1 MSEILGITA
10 PIFLIVAAGY
20 AAVRLGLL
28 VRSELRTLGAFVIH
42 IALPALIL
50 RTLTQPGFVTAF
62 DGAYLLGYAGGSLVL
77 FAAGLLYA
85 ARVQGWNLGAAALYG
100 AGMSCSN
107 SGFIGYPIVAQW
119 LGPRA
124 ALALALT
131 LIVENLLMLPLLMTL
146 AEAGSGHG
154 TLCQGLLRAAAG
166 LRRNPIVIAIVLAC
180 VCALFELRPP
190 TALARAIDLLAQASA
205 PVALFTIGGTLV
217 GLRVEGLRGDIMRIA
232 GAKLLLH
239 PLAVAGALLLLPPAD
254 PVLTAAA
261 IGYAAMPM
269 LSIYP
274 IFGQKYGDATLC
286 AAALMVATLLAALTV
301 SAWIALLGRPGWPGH

>member
-1 MSEILGITA
+1 MSDILGITA
-10 PIFLIVAAGY
+10 PIFLIVATGY
-20 AAVRLGLL
+20 AAVRLGILA
-28 VRSELRTLGAFVIH
+28 RTELRTLGGFVIH

-50 RTLTQPGFVTAF
+50 RTLLQPDFAATL
-62 DGAYLLGYAGGSLVL
+62 DGAYLLGYAAGSLAL

-85 ARVQGWNLGAAALYG
+85 RCVQGRGLSAAALYG

-107 SGFIGYPIVAQW
+107 SGFVGYPIVAQW

-146 AEAGSGHG
+146 AEAGGGRGS
-154 TLCQGLLRAAAG
+154 LRQALRRAVAG
-166 LRRNPIVIAIVLAC
+166 LVRNPIVIAIVLAC
-180 VCALFELRPP
+180 AGAMSALQPP
-190 TALARAIDLLAQASA
+190 AVLARAIDLLAQASA

-217 GLRVEGLRGDIMRIA
+217 GLRVEGLLGDVARIA

-239 PLAVAGALLLLPPAD
+239 PLAVAGALMLLPPAD
-254 PVLTAAA
+254 PVLAAA
-261 IGYAAMPM
+261 AVGYAAMPM

-274 IFGQKYGDATLC
+274 IFGQKYGGEALC

-301 SAWIALLGRPGWPGH
+301 STWIALLGHRGWPGP